1 MSVDWNEVHLR
12 LGAADEALARGGS
25 PSPEERR
32 SILRKRARELAGGC
46 ESEADAEDSLDLIE
60 FRLASE
66 LYAIE
71 YPFVREVYPLKDFA
85 PLPGT
90 PPFVLG
96 IMNLRGQVLSIVDL
110 RIFFGLPA
118 KGLGELNKVIVLRD
132 ERMEFGILADDVLGV
147 MTLSR
152 LSVQPPIPA
161 LDGDS
166 GGYLLGIADG
176 GLIILDAKRI
186 LGDERIVVLQAEDR

>member
-1 MSVDWNEVHLR
+1 MSIDWNEVHLR
-12 LGAADEALARGGS
+12 LEAADETLARGGS
-25 PSPEERR
+25 PSPVDRR
-32 SILRKRARELAGGC
+32 SILKKRARELAKAS
-46 ESEADAEDSLDLIE
+46 ESAVTAEDSLDLIE

-71 YPFVREVYPLKDFA
+71 YSFVREVYPLKDFA

-96 IMNLRGQVLSIVDL
+96 VMNLRGQVLSIVDL
-110 RIFFGLPA
+110 RIFFDLPA

-132 ERMEFGILADDVLGV
+132 ERMEFGILADDILGV
-147 MTLSR
+147 RIIPKLG
-152 LSVQPPIPA
+152 VQPPIPA
-161 LDGDS
+161 LGGDG

-176 GLIILDAKRI
+176 GLIILDAKGI
-186 LGDERIVVLQAEDR
+186 LGDERIVVRGEVD